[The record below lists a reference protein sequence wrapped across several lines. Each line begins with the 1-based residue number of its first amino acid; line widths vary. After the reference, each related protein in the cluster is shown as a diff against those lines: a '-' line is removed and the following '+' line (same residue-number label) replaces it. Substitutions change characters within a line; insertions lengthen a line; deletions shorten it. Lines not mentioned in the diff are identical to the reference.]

1 MSPPVSH
8 PDMQVL
14 ANTEAGSMLPSI
26 RHDPPETWAP
36 LGKSVTASSRELR
49 SVMRAV
55 PLTEAVVAIGG
66 AGTMM

>member
-14 ANTEAGSMLPSI
+14 ANAEAGSMLPSI
-26 RHDPPETWAP
+26 RHEPPDTLVP
-36 LGKSVTASSRELR
+36 LGENATASSRELR

-55 PLTEAVVAIGG
+55 PPTEAVVAIDG